1 MATIQ
6 KREGKNGQTY
16 RVMIRMH
23 GYPPVQRSFKRL
35 TDAKAW
41 AQETELGM
49 RRGDIRSTASEA
61 KKRTLGDVI
70 TKYKEDILPHK
81 APSSQRVETTYL
93 NHWERELG
101 EYALSFL
108 THEIISRKIAQLTN
122 AGDQRAQLE
131 DGEKPAKPKSR
142 KTVKHYRD
150 NLEILLK
157 FAQKWGWI
165 GSANPME
172 GVNRITKAT
181 KERVRFLDD
190 DERKAILAAC
200 KASPNKQLYPVVV
213 FALSTG
219 ARKNEILKL
228 TLRDLDLERHLAVL
242 RETKNRETRKAPI
255 VSYLKAVLE
264 EHLKWR
270 EKYLTK
276 RDIKSDYLFPRSDG
290 KGAIDI
296 RKAWENAREKAGI
309 IDFRFHDLRH
319 SAASYL
325 AMNGASQLEIAEV
338 LGHKTLQ
345 MVKRYSHLSEDH
357 TRDVVEKMNDKI
369 FNMAD

>member
-16 RVMIRMH
+16 RVMIRIH
-23 GYPPVQRSFKRL
+23 GYPPVQRTFKRL
-35 TDAKAW
+35 TDAKNW

-49 RRGDIRSTASEA
+49 RRGDIRSASSEA
-61 KKRTLGDVI
+61 KKRTLADAI
-70 TKYKEDILPHK
+70 EKYREDILPHK
-81 APSSQRVETTYL
+81 AISSQRVETTYL

-101 EYALSFL
+101 TYALSFL
-108 THEIISRKIAQLTN
+108 THEIISKKVAQLTH

-131 DGEKPAKPKSR
+131 EGQKPAKPKSR

-157 FAQKWGWI
+157 YAQKWGWL
-165 GSANPME
+165 GSASPME
-172 GVNRITKAT
+172 GVNRITKAN

-190 DERKAILAAC
+190 NERKALLAAC
-200 KASPNKQLYPVVV
+200 KASPNEQLYPVVI

-219 ARKNEILKL
+219 ARKNEMLKL
-228 TLRDLDLERHLAVL
+228 TLRDLDLERQVAIL
-242 RETKNRETRKAPI
+242 RETKNRETRKVPI
-255 VSYLKAVLE
+255 VGYLKNVLE

-270 EKYLTK
+270 AEYLDK
-276 RDIKSDYLFPRSDG
+276 REIKSDFLFPRSDG

-296 RKAWENAREKAGI
+296 RKAWENARDAAGI

-357 TRDVVEKMNDKI
+357 TRAVVEKMNDKI
-369 FNMAD
+369 FQ